1 MNDPNWN
8 GASFIA
14 LIERLRRMGVDAELP
29 KPGQGPDSY
38 TAQLMGYLL
47 DAAGKPIDPV
57 YIDPMF
63 RPMRTPLTSEP
74 IQTPR
79 AHVNEGGRSY
89 RIEGAIQDG
98 QVYKPGEPL
107 PPVKHEG
114 GQ

>member
-8 GASFIA
+8 ARAFVDLVA
-14 LIERLRRMGVDAELP
+14 RLKSLGVDARLP
-29 KPGQGPDSY
+29 LPGEGPDVY
-38 TAQLMGYLL
+38 TATLMGYVL
-47 DAAGKPIDPV
+47 DAAGKPVDPAFIDFSGYLNAP
-57 YIDPMF
+57 
-63 RPMRTPLTSEP
+63 P

-98 QVYKPGEPL
+98 EFFKPGQPL